1 MPGYV
6 VSKVIDALNERG
18 KPIRG
23 SKILLLGMAYKR
35 DVDDPRESPGFEL
48 MDLLMGKGADVTYND
63 PHIPALPPMRKY
75 PHLRMSSCELTAESL
90 ASRDLVLIV
99 TDHSAYDWPFIV
111 AHAPLVVDTRNATR
125 GMVEGREK
133 IVKA

>member
-6 VSKVIDALNERG
+6 ISRVADALNDLG

-23 SKILLLGMAYKR
+23 SKVLLLGMAYKR

-48 MDLLMGKGADVTYND
+48 MDLLLAKGADVAYND
-63 PHIPALPPMRKY
+63 PHIPSLPPMRKY
-75 PHLRMSSCELTAESL
+75 PHLRMSSRDLTPEYL
-90 ASRDLVLIV
+90 ASRDLVLVV
-99 TDHSAYDWPFIV
+99 TDHSAYDWAFIV

-125 GMVEGREK
+125 GVAEGREK